1 MRIIGRLTLAALG
14 VATFGSAMAQELP
27 DIELHNLVEGHP
39 TSLED
44 AFPVPEGVRT
54 FQLNLAYLS
63 FESGS
68 LWAIEPG
75 FLWGLTRDWQ
85 ASVSIPFFI
94 SDDDSDTGDLRLG
107 VMWGPN
113 ALNSTDIAFGI
124 GGELDIP
131 TGSDSSEDDDNI
143 DTRIKLFV
151 TMPIDDN
158 RSERN
163 SRLHLNVNF
172 INSDN
177 DSEGVAFAF
186 GYSQLLDAQNVF
198 VANLV
203 RLDPEAGNTSNV
215 LELGLRRRMNTGFGS
230 IGLKLGLSSNALDW
244 GLNLGWQTRL

>member
-1 MRIIGRLTLAALG
+1 MRIFGRLTLAALG
-14 VATFGSAMAQELP
+14 VAIFGSAMAQDVP
-27 DIELHNLVEGHP
+27 DIELHNLIEGHP

-44 AFPVPEGVRT
+44 AFPVPEGVRA

-63 FESGS
+63 FDEDS

-75 FLWGLTRDWQ
+75 FLWGITRDWQ
-85 ASVSIPFFI
+85 ASASIPFFI
-94 SDDDSDTGDLRLG
+94 SDNDSDTGDFRLG
-107 VMWGPN
+107 VQWGPN

-131 TGSDSSEDDDNI
+131 TNSDDGEDDDSI

-158 RSERN
+158 RTERN
-163 SRLHLNVNF
+163 ARLHLNATF
-172 INSDN
+172 INADN

-203 RLDPEAGNTSNV
+203 RLDPEAGDTSDV

-230 IGLKLGLSSNALDW
+230 IGLKLGLSDNALDW